1 MGIVARAAR
10 RPPVTAAIT
19 PLGGRGEAARR
30 AWLLGGG
37 LLLLVLV
44 VIVGTAL
51 GAVPIPFDQTVA
63 MLGHR
68 VIGIPAAVSWP
79 PSAETIVLELRLP
92 RVLTAMLVGGG
103 LAVAGAALQGVLRNP
118 LADPYVLGTASGAA
132 LGAAI
137 GILIPFRLLFLEFGL
152 VHVLAFGGAVGAVLV
167 VERLSRRGTL
177 ASLTGLLLTGYAV
190 SSLLAAGLALVMTA
204 SGQSLRQIFFYL
216 LGSFDGA
223 TWLRLA
229 GAAPIVLVGVIALA
243 LRARSLNAFLLGEDA
258 AAHLGVRVERE
269 RTLLLVLAA
278 LVTAAG
284 VAVSGLIGFVGLVV
298 PHAARLVVGPNARA
312 LVPASLVAGA
322 AFLGLADLGARLA
335 GEVPIGVITAIVGAP
350 FFLWLLGRTRGG
362 YEV

>member
-1 MGIVARAAR
+1 MGVIAPVARSPVDGLAAVLARPRGAGR
-10 RPPVTAAIT
+10 R
-19 PLGGRGEAARR
+19 
-30 AWLLGGG
+30 LLLVGGG
-37 LLLLVLV
+37 LVLLAVVVLV
-44 VIVGTAL
+44 GVAL
-51 GAVPIPFDQTVA
+51 GAVPIPLDQTAA
-63 MLGHR
+63 MLAHR
-68 VIGIPAAVSWP
+68 LFGIPVAVSWS

-92 RVLTAMLVGGG
+92 RVLMAMVVGGG

-132 LGAAI
+132 LGAAV

-152 VHVLAFGGAVGAVLV
+152 VHVLAFGGAVAAVLV

-190 SSLLAAGLALVMTA
+190 SSLLAAGLALVMVA

-229 GAAPIVLVGVIALA
+229 GAAPIVFVGVVLLA
-243 LRARSLNAFLLGEDA
+243 LRARALNAFLLGEDA
-258 AAHLGVRVERE
+258 AAHLGVRVDRE
-269 RTLLLVLAA
+269 RTILLVLAA

-298 PHAARLVVGPNARA
+298 PHAVRLVVGSSARVV
-312 LVPASLVAGA
+312 VPASLVVGA
-322 AFLGLADLGARLA
+322 AFLGLADLAARLA
-335 GEVPIGVITAIVGAP
+335 GEVPIGVITAVVGAP
-350 FFLWLLGRTRGG
+350 FFLWLLGRARGG